1 MHILHELKCQLST
14 KFMTTLIWRALRQ
27 IWPSKPQYC
36 YFEFT
41 RTIEWQHRNNYER
54 SRHCESGTRCES
66 VILWYMHAPRGALGP
81 SQTHDQCTRN
91 NGRRIY
97 ASIKEFMQAR
107 RIYAST
113 TVLRASLLSDFH
125 IQRYCQWY
133 GCSMAYFDKAD
144 EGLETQASV
153 GKSLALHFVSVR
165 QTSRQTLF
173 QFTLFGASRQT
184 LFQFTETGG
193 AQRRAA

>member
-1 MHILHELKCQLST
+1 
-14 KFMTTLIWRALRQ
+14 
-27 IWPSKPQYC
+27 
-36 YFEFT
+36 
-41 RTIEWQHRNNYER
+41 
-54 SRHCESGTRCES
+54 
-66 VILWYMHAPRGALGP
+66 MHAPRGALGP

-184 LFQFTETGG
+184 LFQFG
-193 AQRRAA
+193 AQRRAGHRDGLRQRNSFTSVHLTGLS